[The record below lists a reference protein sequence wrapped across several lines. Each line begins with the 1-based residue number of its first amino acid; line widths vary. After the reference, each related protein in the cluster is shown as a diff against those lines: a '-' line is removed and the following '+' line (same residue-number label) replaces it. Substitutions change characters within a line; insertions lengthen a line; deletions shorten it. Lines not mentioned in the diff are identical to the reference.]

1 MKKILTIILM
11 AAGALVLV
19 QGLTAQTPTT
29 PPAGNAQNGKATFMK
44 AGCYTCHGTV
54 GQGGAGARLAPN
66 PLPATAFTNYVRKG
80 GPNHSF
86 LGGMP
91 AYSSSIISDSDL
103 ADIRAYLAS
112 IPASPPVKSIPLL
125 NQ

>member
-1 MKKILTIILM
+1 MKKILTLLIFVQTL
-11 AAGALVLV
+11 AG
-19 QGLTAQTPTT
+19 QTPAT
-29 PPAGNAQNGKATFMK
+29 PAAGNAEKGKATFMK
-44 AGCYTCHGTV
+44 IGCYTCHGTM

-66 PLPATAFTNYVRKG
+66 PLAAPAFINYVRKG

-91 AYSSSIISDSDL
+91 AYSSSIISDADL

-112 IPASPPVKSIPLL
+112 IPAPPEVKSIPLL

>member
-1 MKKILTIILM
+1 VKRILILLM
-11 AAGALVLV
+11 FAQTLA
-19 QGLTAQTPTT
+19 AQTPAS
-29 PPAGNAQNGKATFMK
+29 PAAGNAEKGKATYMK
-44 AGCYTCHGTV
+44 IGCYTCHGTM

-66 PLPATAFTNYVRKG
+66 PLALTAFMNFVRKG

-91 AYSSSIISDSDL
+91 AYSSGSISDADL

-112 IPASPPVKSIPLL
+112 IPAPPPVKSIPLL

>member
-1 MKKILTIILM
+1 MTTI
-11 AAGALVLV
+11 LVL
-19 QGLTAQTPTT
+19 LLLAQTP
-29 PPAGNAQNGKATFMK
+29 ANAEKGKATYMK
-44 AGCYTCHGTV
+44 IGCYTCHGTM

-66 PLPATAFTNYVRKG
+66 PLAAPAFINYVRKG
-80 GPNHSF
+80 GPNHNF

-91 AYSSSIISDSDL
+91 AYAPSIISDADL

-112 IPASPPVKSIPLL
+112 IPAPPPVKSIPLL

>member
-1 MKKILTIILM
+1 MKI
-11 AAGALVLV
+11 
-19 QGLTAQTPTT
+19 
-29 PPAGNAQNGKATFMK
+29 
-44 AGCYTCHGTV
+44 GCYTCHGTL

-66 PLPATAFTNYVRKG
+66 PLAAAAFMNYVRKG
-80 GPNHSF
+80 GPNHTF

-91 AYSSSIISDSDL
+91 AYSSSIISDADL

-112 IPASPPVKSIPLL
+112 IPAPPPVKSIPLL

>member
-1 MKKILTIILM
+1 MKKILILLIFVRSL
-11 AAGALVLV
+11 A
-19 QGLTAQTPTT
+19 AQTPA
-29 PPAGNAQNGKATFMK
+29 PPAAGNAEKGKATYMK
-44 AGCYTCHGTV
+44 IGCYTCHGTM

-66 PLPATAFTNYVRKG
+66 PPAGASFMNYVRKG
-80 GPNHSF
+80 GPNHTF

-91 AYSSSIISDSDL
+91 AYSSSIISDADL

-112 IPASPPVKSIPLL
+112 IPAPPPVKSIPLL

>member
-1 MKKILTIILM
+1 MKRIVILLM
-11 AAGALVLV
+11 FAQSLA
-19 QGLTAQTPTT
+19 AQTPA
-29 PPAGNAQNGKATFMK
+29 PAAGNAEKGKATYMK
-44 AGCYTCHGTV
+44 IGCYTCHGTM
-54 GQGGAGARLAPN
+54 GQGGAGARLAPS
-66 PLPATAFTNYVRKG
+66 PLALAAFTNFVRKG

-91 AYSSSIISDSDL
+91 AYSPGIISDADL

-112 IPASPPVKSIPLL
+112 IPAPPPAKTIPLL

>member
-1 MKKILTIILM
+1 MKKILIL
-11 AAGALVLV
+11 LIFV
-19 QGLTAQTPTT
+19 QTLAAQTAA
-29 PPAGNAQNGKATFMK
+29 PPAAGNAEKGKATYMK
-44 AGCYTCHGTV
+44 IGCYTCHGTM

-66 PLPATAFTNYVRKG
+66 PPAAAAFMNYVRKG
-80 GPNHSF
+80 GPNHTF

-91 AYSSSIISDSDL
+91 AYSSSIISDADL

-112 IPASPPVKSIPLL
+112 IPAPPPVKSIPLL

>member
-1 MKKILTIILM
+1 MKKILTLLLFVQTL
-11 AAGALVLV
+11 AAQNPAPPGA
-19 QGLTAQTPTT
+19 AS
-29 PPAGNAQNGKATFMK
+29 GNAEKGTATYMK
-44 AGCYTCHGTV
+44 IGCYTCHGTM
-54 GQGGAGARLAPN
+54 GQGGAGARLAPS
-66 PLPATAFTNYVRKG
+66 PLALAAFTNYVRKG

-91 AYSSSIISDSDL
+91 AYPSSAISDADL

-112 IPASPPVKSIPLL
+112 IPAPPPVKNIPLL